1 MPGVKSFNKVGRP
14 LKFQSVEELQV
25 KIDAYFADCDPHMEE
40 RTEWVQARSEDGKLL
55 KDEYGLSYLV
65 EVTHKVV
72 TEQKPY
78 LITGLALA
86 LGTSR
91 ETLLQYEG
99 EVEDREHPPEFV
111 DAIKKAKLKCQSYNE
126 GRLHTNAPTGAIFSL
141 KNNYGWQ
148 DQTEVKHSGSID
160 RSMSEEDLDAIID
173 RRQRP
178 APGQTGAG
186 TQA

>member
-1 MPGVKSFNKVGRP
+1 MAGVTQNGDKSKGGRP
-14 LKFQSVEELQV
+14 LMFQTVEELQT

-40 RTEWVQARSEDGKLL
+40 RTEWIYARDESGKLK

-65 EVTHKVV
+65 EVTHKVL

-91 ETLLQYEG
+91 ETLLEYQE
-99 EVEDREHPPEFV
+99 RPEFV
-111 DAIKKAKLKCQSYNE
+111 DTIKEAKLRCQTYTE

-173 RRQRP
+173 RRQRT